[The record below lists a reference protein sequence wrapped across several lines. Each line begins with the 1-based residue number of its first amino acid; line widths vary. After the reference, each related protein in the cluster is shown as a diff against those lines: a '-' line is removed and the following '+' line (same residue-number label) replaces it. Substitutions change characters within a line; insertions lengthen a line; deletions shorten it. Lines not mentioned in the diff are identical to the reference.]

1 MFCSQGATKFCDQ
14 LAFRNLTMQKKR
26 SMYFIISICSRHRK
40 HKINDNSADELV
52 FLDARMNL
60 SSSGLQGPIAVSFR
74 NLSFLESLNLNGFV
88 PRSHRKRTMARGLAL
103 RAFVNHVQIR
113 RANSCSHNRD
123 HSHCRL
129 GCHMHHGPL
138 LPSGKRR
145 FTCSI
150 TNNYKSDRLRR
161 VWQSFF

>member
-1 MFCSQGATKFCDQ
+1 
-14 LAFRNLTMQKKR
+14 
-26 SMYFIISICSRHRK
+26 
-40 HKINDNSADELV
+40 DNSADELV

-103 RAFVNHVQIR
+103 R
-113 RANSCSHNRD
+113 
-123 HSHCRL
+123 
-129 GCHMHHGPL
+129 GPL

-161 VWQSFF
+161 AELLLTVHLRNLAWFIGYCDDGSSMALICEYMANGNFQHSFLSIYCKVI